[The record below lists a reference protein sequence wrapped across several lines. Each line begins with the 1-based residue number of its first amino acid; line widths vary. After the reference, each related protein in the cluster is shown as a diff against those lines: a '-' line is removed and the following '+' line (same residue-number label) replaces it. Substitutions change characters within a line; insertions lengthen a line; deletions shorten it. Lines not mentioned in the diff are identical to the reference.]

1 MFYRF
6 KLGFHSLRWRWYGE
20 VRRGTFRSSD
30 PDRLSERRYLILHRC
45 PIGNLDIKQ
54 GRKEPILQ
62 NKPRNSRHTWQR
74 HDKFLSPGYAYLLF
88 FHPSRCPESL
98 VNFSSPA
105 DLAQAIMGGVGAV
118 SDPDLG
124 VVVPCNIQ
132 NTLATLSFTF
142 GGSGGPT
149 IKVDVSEFVTSVV
162 IPGARPPTFRD
173 NTPAC
178 RWGLQPAD
186 PDAPILFGDTFLR
199 SAYVVYNLQNEQIGI
214 AQTTFNATKANIV
227 EFSGDD
233 IPGAST
239 TVTGLKVTQTYSGHP
254 LPTVDRTPT
263 GTPRQIGNNGHPTP
277 TFDLGSSK
285 SVGLRTPIPP
295 RIETA
300 SLVTAGVVLLS
311 LICGGSM
318 VFLI

>member
-1 MFYRF
+1 
-6 KLGFHSLRWRWYGE
+6 
-20 VRRGTFRSSD
+20 
-30 PDRLSERRYLILHRC
+30 
-45 PIGNLDIKQ
+45 
-54 GRKEPILQ
+54 
-62 NKPRNSRHTWQR
+62 
-74 HDKFLSPGYAYLLF
+74 
-88 FHPSRCPESL
+88 
-98 VNFSSPA
+98 
-105 DLAQAIMGGVGAV
+105 MGGVGAV
-118 SDPDLG
+118 SDPDWG

-149 IKVDVSEFVTSVV
+149 IKVDVSELVTSVV
-162 IPGARPPTFRD
+162 VPGVRTPTFQD

-178 RWGLQPAD
+178 RWCLQPAD
-186 PDAPILFGDTFLR
+186 PGTPILFGDTFLR
-199 SAYVVYNLQNEQIGI
+199 STYVVYNLQNDQIGI

-239 TVTGLKVTQTYSGHP
+239 TVSGLKVTQTYSGHP
-254 LPTVDRTPT
+254 LHPGDPTPT
-263 GTPRQIGNNGHPTP
+263 GSNGQIGNNGHPTS

-285 SVGLRTPIPP
+285 SAGLRTPTPP

-300 SLVTAGVVLLS
+300 SLVTACVVLLS